1 MKNSWLFLEE
11 IIYKEET
18 RMAKKAE
25 VKTLEILSVD
35 LVEVPITIIGKTPL
49 IVHRWSEKA
58 KREMLEKQMGVAK
71 KRKHEIKVP
80 TNDFI
85 GSLNWLT
92 PMPELGE
99 DDAEA
104 MQNFEEAIKKGARFG
119 FHIGGIK
126 QSFITG
132 AYRSGMD
139 VKQTELRGS
148 FFLRGAGEYSTTD
161 YAEIVTPEAPHMRE
175 DTVMVGGMSKSADLR
190 YRGQFDVWEIP
201 LIMQYNRNGKYS
213 LEQLLNIVNAG
224 GFAVGIGE
232 WRPEKDGQYGM
243 YYLKQQ

>member
-1 MKNSWLFLEE
+1 
-11 IIYKEET
+11 
-18 RMAKKAE
+18 MATKKAE

-35 LVEVPITIIGKTPL
+35 LVEVPITIVGKTPL

-58 KREMLEKQMGVAK
+58 KREMLEKQMGIAK

-92 PMPELGE
+92 PMPEMGE
-99 DDAEA
+99 DDADA
-104 MQNFEEAIKKGARFG
+104 MQNFEEAIKNGARFG

-175 DTVMVGGMSKSADLR
+175 DTVMV
-190 YRGQFDVWEIP
+190 
-201 LIMQYNRNGKYS
+201 
-213 LEQLLNIVNAG
+213 
-224 GFAVGIGE
+224 
-232 WRPEKDGQYGM
+232 
-243 YYLKQQ
+243 

>member
-1 MKNSWLFLEE
+1 
-11 IIYKEET
+11 
-18 RMAKKAE
+18 MAKKAE
-25 VKTLEILSVD
+25 VKTVEIMSVD
-35 LVEVPITIIGKTPL
+35 LVEVPIVIVGKTPL

-58 KREMLEKQMGVAK
+58 KREMLEKQMGIAK

-92 PMPELGE
+92 PMPEFGE
-99 DDAEA
+99 DDTEA

-139 VKQTELRGS
+139 VKQTELKGS
-148 FFLRGAGEYSTTD
+148 FFLRGAGKYSNDD

-190 YRGQFDVWEIP
+190 YRGQFNHWEIP
-201 LIMQYNRNGKYS
+201 LIMQYNKNGKYTI
-213 LEQLLNIVNAG
+213 EQLLNIVNAG

-232 WRPEKDGQYGM
+232 WRPEKNGQYGM
-243 YYLKQQ
+243 YYLKQSK

>member
-1 MKNSWLFLEE
+1 
-11 IIYKEET
+11 
-18 RMAKKAE
+18 MATKKAE
-25 VKTLEILSVD
+25 AVVAINSIELE
-35 LVEVPITIIGKTPL
+35 EMRITIIGTTPL
-49 IVHRWSEKA
+49 IVHSWSEKA
-58 KREMLEKQMGVAK
+58 KREMLDKQMGVAK

-92 PMPELGE
+92 PMPELGA
-99 DDAEA
+99 DDQEAEA
-104 MQNFEEAIKKGARFG
+104 NFKEAIKNGARFG

-175 DTVMVGGMSKSADLR
+175 DTVMVGGMSRVADLR

-201 LIMQYNRNGKYS
+201 LIMQYNKNGKYT
-213 LEQLLNIVNAG
+213 NAG

-243 YYLKQQ
+243 YRLKLQ

>member
-1 MKNSWLFLEE
+1 
-11 IIYKEET
+11 
-18 RMAKKAE
+18 MAKKEE
-25 VKTLEILSVD
+25 VKSLGILSVD
-35 LVEVPITIIGKTPL
+35 LVEVGITIKGRTPL

-71 KRKHEIKVP
+71 KRKHEIKIPV
-80 TNDFI
+80 NDFI

-92 PMPELGE
+92 PMPALGE
-99 DDAEA
+99 NDDEAEE
-104 MQNFEEAIKKGARFG
+104 NFKKAVEAGARWG

-148 FFLRGAGEYSTTD
+148 FFLRGATPYGTTD
-161 YAEIVTPEAPHMRE
+161 YAEIITPNPPIMRS
-175 DTVMVGGMSKSADLR
+175 DMVMVGGMSKAADIR
-190 YRGQFDVWEIP
+190 FRGQFDEWEIP
-201 LIMQYNRNGKYS
+201 LIMQYNKNGKYS
-213 LEQLLNIVNAG
+213 LEQLLATINAG
-224 GFAVGIGE
+224 GFSVGIGE

-243 YYLKQQ
+243 YYLKES

>member
-1 MKNSWLFLEE
+1 
-11 IIYKEET
+11 
-18 RMAKKAE
+18 MAKKVE
-25 VKTLEILSVD
+25 TKQVLEILSVD
-35 LVEVPITIIGKTPL
+35 LDEVRFTIKGTTPL
-49 IVHRWSEKA
+49 IVHAWSEKA

-71 KRKHEIKVP
+71 KRKHDIKVP

-85 GSLNWLT
+85 SSMNWLT
-92 PMPELGE
+92 PMPELGK
-99 DDAEA
+99 DDDEA
-104 MQNFEEAIKKGARFG
+104 MANFEEAIRNGARFG

-148 FFLRGAGEYSTTD
+148 FFLRGAGEYSNTD
-161 YAEIVTPEAPHMRE
+161 YAEIVTAKPPHMRE
-175 DTVMVGGMSKSADLR
+175 DTVMVGGMSRAADLR
-190 YRGQFDVWEIP
+190 YRGQFDEWEIP
-201 LIMQYNRNGKYS
+201 LIMQYNKNGKYT

-243 YYLKQQ
+243 YHLKTQK

>member
-1 MKNSWLFLEE
+1 MA
-11 IIYKEET
+11 
-18 RMAKKAE
+18 AKKTE
-25 VKTLEILSVD
+25 VKSIEVMSVD
-35 LVEVPITIIGKTPL
+35 LVEVAITIKGKTPL

-92 PMPELGE
+92 PAPELGE
-99 DDAEA
+99 NDEEA
-104 MQNFEEAIKKGARFG
+104 MKNFEAAIKKGARFG

-148 FFLRGAGEYSTTD
+148 FFLRGATPYATTD
-161 YAEIVTPEAPHMRE
+161 FAEIVTPNPPIMRT
-175 DTVMVGGMSKSADLR
+175 DMVTVGGMSKAADIR
-190 YRGQFDVWEIP
+190 FRGQFDEWEIP
-201 LIMQYNRNGKYS
+201 LIMQYNKNGKYS

-243 YYLKQQ
+243 YSLVTE

>member
-1 MKNSWLFLEE
+1 
-11 IIYKEET
+11 
-18 RMAKKAE
+18 MATKKAE
-25 VKTLEILSVD
+25 AVVAINSIELE
-35 LVEVPITIIGKTPL
+35 EMRITIIGTTPL
-49 IVHRWSEKA
+49 IVHSWSEKA
-58 KREMLEKQMGVAK
+58 KREMLDKQMGVAK

-85 GSLNWLT
+85 GSLNWLP
-92 PMPELGE
+92 PMPELGAADQE
-99 DDAEA
+99 AEA
-104 MQNFEEAIKKGARFG
+104 NFKEAIKNGARFG

-175 DTVMVGGMSKSADLR
+175 DTVMVGGMSRVADLR

-201 LIMQYNRNGKYS
+201 LIMQYNKNGKYTR
-213 LEQLLNIVNAG
+213 EQLLNIINAG

-243 YYLKQQ
+243 YRLKLQ